1 MIVYILLLLII
12 AAIAYF
18 FGSMSTIVIASN
30 FVFRRN
36 LYKLG
41 RGNTLISNFRRV
53 YGWKGIVKILLTE
66 LVRDLVPILI
76 GGVLLGFKGH
86 ADVGRVFAGFCLV
99 VGRLYSMFYDMKGSS
114 ATLCL
119 IVMGM
124 FMDPSAGIASAV
136 VAAAVTWFSRYISV
150 GAVAGA
156 AVLAITT
163 ALLVDDN
170 LIVKIVIYTA
180 LMVLIKHIPAI
191 IRVLNG
197 KEERLSFRDDL
208 TYKLDQKF

>member
-12 AAIAYF
+12 AGIAYF

-30 FVFRRN
+30 FIFHRN

-41 RGNTLISNFRRV
+41 RGNTLISNFRRI
-53 YGWKGIVKILLTE
+53 YGWKGVVKIILTE

-86 ADVGRVFAGFCLV
+86 AEIGRVFAGFCLV
-99 VGRLYSMFYDMKGSS
+99 VGRLYSLFYDMKGSS

-119 IVMGM
+119 IVMGL
-124 FMDPSAGIASAV
+124 FVEPSAGIAAAV
-136 VAAAVTWFSRYISV
+136 VAAAVTWLSRYVSV

-156 AVLAITT
+156 GTLAITT
-163 ALLVDDN
+163 ALLADDN
-170 LIVKIVIYTA
+170 LMIKIVIYTA
-180 LMVLIKHIPAI
+180 LMVFIKHIPAI
-191 IRVLNG
+191 IRVVNG
-197 KEERLSFRDDL
+197 KEERLSFKDDL

>member
-30 FVFRRN
+30 FVFHRN

-76 GGVLLGFKGH
+76 GSALLGFKSH

-124 FMDPSAGIASAV
+124 FVDPSAGIASAV
-136 VAAAVTWFSRYISV
+136 IAAAVTWFSRYISV

-156 AVLAITT
+156 VTLAITT

-191 IRVLNG
+191 IRIVNG
-197 KEERLSFRDDL
+197 KEERLSFKDDL

>member
-30 FVFRRN
+30 FVFHRN

-53 YGWKGIVKILLTE
+53 YGWKGVVKILLTE
-66 LVRDLVPILI
+66 AVRDIVPILI

-86 ADVGRVFAGFCLV
+86 AEVGRVFAGFCLV

-124 FMDPSAGIASAV
+124 FVDTSAGIAAAV
-136 VAAAVTWFSRYISV
+136 VAAAVTWLSRYISV
-150 GAVAGA
+150 GAIAGA
-156 AVLAITT
+156 FTLAITT
-163 ALLVDDN
+163 ALLVDDSV
-170 LIVKIVIYTA
+170 IIKIVIYTA

-191 IRVLNG
+191 IRIMNG
-197 KEERLSFRDDL
+197 KEDRLSFKDDL

>member
-12 AAIAYF
+12 AAVAYF

-30 FVFRRN
+30 FVFHRN

-53 YGWKGIVKILLTE
+53 YGWKGVVKLLLTE
-66 LVRDLVPILI
+66 LVRDLLPILF
-76 GGVLLGFKGH
+76 GGILLGFKGH
-86 ADVGRVFAGFCLV
+86 AEVGRVFAGFCLV

-124 FMDPSAGIASAV
+124 FVEPSAGIAAAV
-136 VAAAVTWFSRYISV
+136 VAAAVIWFSRYISV
-150 GAVAGA
+150 GTVAGA
-156 AVLAITT
+156 VTLAITT
-163 ALLVDDN
+163 ALLADDN
-170 LIVKIVIYTA
+170 LIVKIVIFTA
-180 LMVLIKHIPAI
+180 LMVLIKHVPAI
-191 IRVLNG
+191 IRVANG